1 MVAQHPLHRP
11 KIGCHFS
18 NEAGAFDVAVAQL
31 HAGFRLCDLSL
42 IDLGI
47 FFRVIRLQCD
57 CGRGARPP
65 GEDGQG
71 VVVAVS
77 AAVVAVVQ
85 IILGGAAG
93 QRGVEVQLV
102 VGRQIARLRI
112 SHGPV
117 KVLIELVVVEPELQV
132 HGVAQ
137 RLAERKV
144 GVHARPQFT
153 RAAPLVA
160 FAIGGGS
167 RDGRTRGVERA
178 GFDPREK
185 PLVTVASD

>member
-1 MVAQHPLHRP
+1 MVAQHPLHRSE
-11 KIGCHFS
+11 IGGNFG
-18 NEAGAFDVAVAQL
+18 NDTLAYDVAVAQL
-31 HAGFRLCDLSL
+31 HAATLLGSALVNLS
-42 IDLGI
+42 I

-57 CGRGARPP
+57 RGRGARPP

-71 VVVAVS
+71 VVVAVGS
-77 AAVVAVVQ
+77 AVVAVVQ

-93 QRGVEVQLV
+93 KRGIEVQLV
-102 VGRQIARLRI
+102 VGCQIARLRI

-117 KVLIELVVVEPELQV
+117 QVLIELVVVEPELQV